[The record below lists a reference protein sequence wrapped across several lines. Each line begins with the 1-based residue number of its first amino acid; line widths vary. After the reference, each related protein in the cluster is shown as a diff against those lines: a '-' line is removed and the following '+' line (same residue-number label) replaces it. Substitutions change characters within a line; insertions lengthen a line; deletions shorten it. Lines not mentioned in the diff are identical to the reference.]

1 MERCSSISQF
11 NKYLPGVKYVLWPCE
26 ASALTELPTAKE
38 VRKCGGY
45 RSRSCQSCLEEKLF
59 IIFPNVF
66 RFPIEMFMSQKSR
79 TAVINPKMKHS
90 MLEFNEKDSR
100 LGIRLTCYPGSKLYL
115 DVKMTSPPST
125 LMVPVFFK
133 KKKLRNW
140 NICSHRSTLMLRPS
154 NATYS
159 LI

>member
-100 LGIRLTCYPGSKLYL
+100 LGIRLTCYPGSNYTWMWKWLHPQVL
-115 DVKMTSPPST
+115 S
-125 LMVPVFFK
+125 
-133 KKKLRNW
+133 W
-140 NICSHRSTLMLRPS
+140 
-154 NATYS
+154 S
-159 LI
+159 LSFLKRKNCEIGIFALIGPL